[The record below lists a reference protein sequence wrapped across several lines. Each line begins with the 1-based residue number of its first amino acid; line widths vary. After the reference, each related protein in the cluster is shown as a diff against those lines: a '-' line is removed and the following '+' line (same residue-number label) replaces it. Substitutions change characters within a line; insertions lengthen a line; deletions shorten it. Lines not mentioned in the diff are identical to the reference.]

1 MYCALG
7 ADLGRCPM
15 SMRTVVAVEAVPEKD
30 LAVLGI
36 VLVAA
41 VDMVPVAGV

>member
-1 MYCALG
+1 MYCALV
-7 ADLGRCPM
+7 ADVGRCPV

-30 LAVLGI
+30 LGVLGI

-41 VDMVPVAGV
+41 VDVVPVAGV